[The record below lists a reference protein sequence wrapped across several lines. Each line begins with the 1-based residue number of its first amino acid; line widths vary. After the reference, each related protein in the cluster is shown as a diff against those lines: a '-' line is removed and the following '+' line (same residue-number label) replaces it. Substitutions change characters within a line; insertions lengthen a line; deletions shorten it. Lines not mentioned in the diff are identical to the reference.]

1 MIQSIRHPEILML
14 VRRDGKVTVKGL
26 AAYFGV
32 TPQTIRH
39 DLGELAAAGRV
50 ERVHGGA
57 ILPSGTKNIGYEHRR
72 SLGRSA
78 KSTIASAC
86 AALIP
91 NGASLFL
98 NIGTTTE
105 AVARTLLAHRDLL
118 VMTNNLNIANIMA
131 DNPDCEVIVTG
142 GALRRSDGGLIGP
155 LASQMIA
162 QFKFDFA
169 VIGCSAVDPEG
180 DILDFDIQEVGVSQ
194 AILSQA
200 RKSILVAD
208 STKFERSAP
217 ARIGSLAQLDIVV
230 TERPLS
236 QSLQHSC
243 EGWRTKIMVV

>member
-26 AAYFGV
+26 AVYFGV

-57 ILPSGTKNIGYEHRR
+57 ILPSGTTNIGYEHRR

-78 KSTIASAC
+78 KSTIARAC

-105 AVARTLLAHRDLL
+105 AVARALLAHRDLL

-236 QSLQHSC
+236 QSLQRSC
-243 EGWRTKIMVV
+243 EGWSTRIMAV